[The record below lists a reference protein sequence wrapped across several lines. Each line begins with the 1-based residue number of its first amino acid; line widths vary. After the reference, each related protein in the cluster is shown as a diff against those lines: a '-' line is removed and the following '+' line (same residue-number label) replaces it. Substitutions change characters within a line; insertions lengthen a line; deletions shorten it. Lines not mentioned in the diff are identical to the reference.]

1 MRRSEA
7 SESGSESDDDGP
19 PQLSEESLR
28 DELEQN
34 KRKCGEHSL
43 LRKRLHVACA
53 LRYSDKLPPSWIGD
67 AVDHHKSQ
75 PAAKPVQVTLGREKP
90 RPVPAVRLKDAPVL
104 PPFCAWTLMPS
115 NRSRFLGGVNRTP
128 SAMSRQQTVAAQ
140 WKDVLG
146 GNLAFT
152 FCRRCYKF
160 ACRTHPMLPPPPAL
174 LARARAEAAEEEEW
188 MEEGEGVAKE
198 GAEEEEAKAEN
209 EGAVADGGK
218 DGVGRLGRK
227 RRGASKGDGAGD
239 KNNEIDRARVGG
251 KRKRRD
257 QGTERGDEG
266 GKGEEGRKGG
276 GEEKDGE
283 KPHGKRPVRED
294 GKEARDNDEGSE
306 GVVVIEGGL
315 ERDVD
320 RKGATGRMAKGG
332 GRGERLSRKRP
343 AGNEETS
350 HGKGVA
356 SSSSVDGNAGIRDS
370 SPMDLDERGVDAL
383 GDEEEGGS
391 ARDSATQ
398 RAAAGGPPKPHH
410 HHHHHRHGGPEPST
424 QGRGVSMKRA
434 PGPGNDL
441 SLDKGGSAAV
451 GADGS
456 LGGVPGKKG
465 AGTGEDWTGSPL
477 GESDEKGKG
486 KEKERDREPRHKAS
500 SSFVRILS
508 RMMQAGRSVGSSMVA
523 GASAEAAGASEEEDR
538 SVNGAYARARA
549 TATTDASMED
559 EEDEE
564 EGEKGSE
571 STGVLMLADR
581 ESDKGMRGRR
591 GRGQGRKVLSAS
603 DSVETGEGG
612 GRQSAES
619 SREWDTQDGGKG
631 GGEDGGER
639 GVESP
644 EPVPG
649 DIGRPESK
657 GCAVK
662 KEESEC
668 GQGSKRGL
676 SKKSSFQGTRQVSK
690 ESADGGMSSADA
702 MDVDVSWQGSPVDE
716 LAPVNV
722 LASATHTSP
731 PPGSGGRV
739 AAPGGGAACAP
750 AAAISTGAGGDGP
763 WGTPAL
769 VADVP
774 LSGAISST
782 SGGSSV
788 AGKAGSRGL
797 VVTNGSGSPAGGGGV
812 AGGISAAVKK
822 EQLPVPAEGSQGNMV
837 LVDEDA
843 IGDDAS
849 GAEAGGQATRGS
861 LGSQGSLSGHQ
872 VSQRS
877 APGKGPHGGVASRSP
892 PKDGPSGAVG
902 HPGSPRRDTDA
913 VVPRSDVPSQSSAV
927 PSSSIAPQE
936 ALPSGRAGDAAS
948 SRDQPMDRLGPG
960 PDARSTDRDGRPAGA
975 GHSSSPERGASGSA
989 AIDSLGVKGGPS
1001 GTDGRVSVSAVDMK
1015 AMREGPGSSFPG
1027 RLSQEGKATSP
1038 TLRDAAAP
1046 GASLGHAEGGL
1057 ERQAP
1062 GAYVTEACND
1072 NGHVEAGCS
1081 TLSPASGDVQMVRAD
1096 DGGGGS
1102 GAGGGGGSIG
1112 GSGSGGAGGSVDGA
1126 LGGSGAGGGE
1136 GDDSIPVKWTLEEVR
1151 IYRKARLL
1159 FPNDAR
1165 GVLTARLLGT
1175 KSPQAVRAFREA
1187 DERRRGEEGS
1197 AGGGKQANGIALDG
1211 ADGGGKGR
1219 AGASGGGNDKRGRL
1233 GGKGRADGTGNDK
1246 LGGGLLG
1253 MLSNE
1258 TGSPED
1264 SKAANEDET
1273 AVAATRQRRRRR
1285 KGMVTKNRRKQG
1297 PYRLATNMLRRVM
1310 QNHMDCNKGAT
1321 ARQRS
1326 RFMSRG
1332 LPSKEGGPTADG
1344 GAGNA
1349 DEGGEAA
1356 TNPLM
1361 LYPKQTYTPCSHA
1374 GNKVV
1379 TTCNSDAPCSCV
1391 RNGTF
1396 CEKWCDCPETC
1407 NIRFSGCGCR
1417 PGQCRGSSCVCRAMH
1432 RECDPDLCTGCTGEN
1447 PDLSDSACQN
1457 QAVMRKE
1464 HRRLLLGV
1472 SDVAGWGV
1480 FLRDGAE
1487 PDDFICEYVGELV
1500 TQKEAQKRGL
1510 IYDRQN
1516 VSFLFELNS
1525 NVCVD
1530 ATRCGNKSKFA
1541 NHSNE
1546 PNCYMQIMF
1555 VNGDQ
1560 RIAMRARHHIAP
1572 GEEVLFNY
1580 HHSEDCLPAWLEE
1593 ERGNAAS

>member
-1 MRRSEA
+1 MERRARSGAGRREGLVADIKPSTPDITSSAIKASVMIVAAKAPALAITAPIVVAGTNSAAPGVSATAPSGGVDSVRGLRQGDSAPTADVRGSPLRRVELPLLSAPTGADFAAVGIASDAEPAGSTTGGRTGVSARLGRGVSVPGSGEA
-7 SESGSESDDDGP
+7 AGGLDRGEGEGADASSGKGLQADGRRRVSGTDGGGNGPGRMWLDGDKEEDEEKEVDILSMDDPAGDVP
-19 PQLSEESLR
+19 PASNQLSGNRPAASNVTTSGAAASK
-28 DELEQN
+28 QHAGSHAATSN
-34 KRKCGEHSL
+34 
-43 LRKRLHVACA
+43 A
-53 LRYSDKLPPSWIGD
+53 LAKNDVTASDKLGG
-67 AVDHHKSQ
+67 H
-75 PAAKPVQVTLGREKP
+75 AA
-90 RPVPAVRLKDAPVL
+90 
-104 PPFCAWTLMPS
+104 
-115 NRSRFLGGVNRTP
+115 
-128 SAMSRQQTVAAQ
+128 
-140 WKDVLG
+140 
-146 GNLAFT
+146 LA
-152 FCRRCYKF
+152 
-160 ACRTHPMLPPPPAL
+160 
-174 LARARAEAAEEEEW
+174 
-188 MEEGEGVAKE
+188 
-198 GAEEEEAKAEN
+198 
-209 EGAVADGGK
+209 
-218 DGVGRLGRK
+218 
-227 RRGASKGDGAGD
+227 
-239 KNNEIDRARVGG
+239 
-251 KRKRRD
+251 
-257 QGTERGDEG
+257 
-266 GKGEEGRKGG
+266 
-276 GEEKDGE
+276 
-283 KPHGKRPVRED
+283 
-294 GKEARDNDEGSE
+294 
-306 GVVVIEGGL
+306 
-315 ERDVD
+315 
-320 RKGATGRMAKGG
+320 KGAAGSAAAAGESTGNATAGVPTGIVSVKD
-332 GRGERLSRKRP
+332 EP
-343 AGNEETS
+343 AGNVNRDGMST
-350 HGKGVA
+350 GNVA
-356 SSSSVDGNAGIRDS
+356 VVGPAASRVTTDERAAGIFTNGEGPAGNTTADKSTCDVTTGAFSGNATTTGQ
-370 SPMDLDERGVDAL
+370 PV
-383 GDEEEGGS
+383 
-391 ARDSATQ
+391 ATL
-398 RAAAGGPPKPHH
+398 AAGGPFSD
-410 HHHHHRHGGPEPST
+410 GGVTAGGEP
-424 QGRGVSMKRA
+424 A
-434 PGPGNDL
+434 GNV
-441 SLDKGGSAAV
+441 AAV
-451 GADGS
+451 GDAAGNAASGKYPAGDAMATGEPARGS
-456 LGGVPGKKG
+456 LGGQRSAP
-465 AGTGEDWTGSPL
+465 
-477 GESDEKGKG
+477 
-486 KEKERDREPRHKAS
+486 RE
-500 SSFVRILS
+500 
-508 RMMQAGRSVGSSMVA
+508 
-523 GASAEAAGASEEEDR
+523 GASPRLVGELAKTRA
-538 SVNGAYARARA
+538 NG
-549 TATTDASMED
+549 D
-559 EEDEE
+559 E
-564 EGEKGSE
+564 GMGS
-571 STGVLMLADR
+571 AN
-581 ESDKGMRGRR
+581 
-591 GRGQGRKVLSAS
+591 
-603 DSVETGEGG
+603 GEGLMG
-612 GRQSAES
+612 TNEGACWVSGAVPLVTAAS
-619 SREWDTQDGGKG
+619 PNV
-631 GGEDGGER
+631 GETCA
-639 GVESP
+639 GV
-644 EPVPG
+644 VP
-649 DIGRPESK
+649 ST

-1546 PNCYMQIMF
+1546 PNCYMQ
-1555 VNGDQ
+1555 VQ
-1560 RIAMRARHHIAP
+1560 P
-1572 GEEVLFNY
+1572 Q
-1580 HHSEDCLPAWLEE
+1580 
-1593 ERGNAAS
+1593 